1 MTKYQGKI
9 TRWQDGKG
17 FGFIERTDNN
27 LQHPA
32 IFFHISEYRANQRP
46 VLNEA
51 VVFEIGQGRD
61 GKPCA
66 VNVQQQTFVR
76 QKIAQQ
82 NARQVRQVQNDL
94 KNQTLLTWV
103 AIGVLFFV
111 LLTAVVLVKHLP
123 LWIIGWY
130 FAISLATYLL
140 YAHDKKAAQNGDWRV
155 QEASLHKLA
164 FAGGWVGAA
173 FAHWL
178 LRHKSTKP
186 EFRRAF
192 YLTVI
197 GNLLALAIISYINL
211 KIR

>member
-9 TRWQDGKG
+9 IRWQDDKG

-27 LQHPA
+27 LQNSA

-82 NARQVRQVQNDL
+82 NARQVQNDL
-94 KNQTLLTWV
+94 KSETLLTWV
-103 AIGVLFFV
+103 AIGVLFFF

-130 FAISLATYLL
+130 CAISLATYLL

-164 FAGGWVGAA
+164 FAGGWVGAV

-197 GNLLALAIISYINL
+197 GNLLALAIISYINM
-211 KIR
+211 

>member
-1 MTKYQGKI
+1 MILMKKYQGKI
-9 TRWQDGKG
+9 TCWQDDKG

-27 LQHPA
+27 LQDPA

-51 VVFEIGQGRD
+51 VVFEIGRGRD

-66 VNVQQQTFVR
+66 INVQQQTFVR
-76 QKIAQQ
+76 QKIGQQ
-82 NARQVRQVQNDL
+82 NARQVQNDL
-94 KNQTLLTWV
+94 KSQTLLTWV
-103 AIGVLFFV
+103 AIGVLFFF

-197 GNLLALAIISYINL
+197 GNLLALAIISYINM

>member
-9 TRWQDGKG
+9 TRWQDDKG
-17 FGFIERTDNN
+17 FGFIERTNNN
-27 LQHPA
+27 LQDPA

-76 QKIAQQ
+76 QKVAQQ

-130 FAISLATYLL
+130 FAMSLC
-140 YAHDKKAAQNGDWRV
+140 N
-155 QEASLHKLA
+155 
-164 FAGGWVGAA
+164 
-173 FAHWL
+173 
-178 LRHKSTKP
+178 LRIY
-186 EFRRAF
+186 F
-192 YLTVI
+192 
-197 GNLLALAIISYINL
+197 
-211 KIR
+211 

>member
-9 TRWQDGKG
+9 IRWQDGKG

-27 LQHPA
+27 LQHPV

-46 VLNEA
+46 ALNEA

-82 NARQVRQVQNDL
+82 NARQVQNDL
-94 KNQTLLTWV
+94 KSQTLLTWV
-103 AIGVLFFV
+103 AIGVLFFF

-197 GNLLALAIISYINL
+197 GNLLALAIISYINM

>member
-9 TRWQDGKG
+9 IRWKDDKG
-17 FGFIERTDNN
+17 FGFIEQTDNN
-27 LQHPA
+27 WQDQA

-66 VNVQQQTFVR
+66 INVQQQTFVR
-76 QKIAQQ
+76 QKVAQQ
-82 NARQVRQVQNDL
+82 NARQVRQAQNDL

-130 FAISLATYLL
+130 FGISSATYVL
-140 YAHDKKAAQNGDWRV
+140 YANDKRPAKNGDWRV
-155 QEASLHKLA
+155 NGAAAPKQR

-192 YLTVI
+192 YLTVL
-197 GNLLALAIISYINL
+197 GNLLALAIISYINM